1 MSPNPSDYIPYANL
15 GLQSAELKK
24 SLLQSLE
31 KVIDSGHYILGP
43 EVSGF
48 EEEFA
53 AYCGVEHAVGV
64 ANGTC
69 GLMIALR
76 GLGIGPGDEVIT
88 APNSFVASAS
98 SVALIGATPV
108 FADVASD
115 LNIDPD
121 EIEKA
126 ITPRTKAIMPVHLT
140 GRPAKMDRI
149 LEIAKKHDLFVIE
162 DAAQAVGAKY
172 RGQRVGSFGDVACF
186 SLHPLKNLY
195 AFGDAGIL
203 TAKKLDFTEKMKQAR
218 AHGFKNRNECDFW
231 SYNCRLDEMQAALL
245 RVQLTRLEQWTEE
258 RRRLAFRYNDA
269 LKSVA
274 VVPTEGAGEYCVYQT
289 YMIRAA
295 GRDKLFDFM
304 TKNQVDVKIHYP
316 IPIHMQKAAVDL
328 GYEAGDFKETMKAS
342 AEIMSLPLYPGL
354 TERQQDRVI
363 ALIKEFYAG

>member
-1 MSPNPSDYIPYANL
+1 
-15 GLQSAELKK
+15 
-24 SLLQSLE
+24 
-31 KVIDSGHYILGP
+31 
-43 EVSGF
+43 
-48 EEEFA
+48 
-53 AYCGVEHAVGV
+53 
-64 ANGTC
+64 
-69 GLMIALR
+69 MIALR
-76 GLGIGPGDEVIT
+76 WLCIGPGDDVIT
-88 APNSFVASAS
+88 APNSFVASSS
-98 SVALIGATPV
+98 SVALIGPTPV

-245 RVQLTRLEQWTEE
+245 RAQPTRLEQ
-258 RRRLAFRYNDA
+258 
-269 LKSVA
+269 
-274 VVPTEGAGEYCVYQT
+274 
-289 YMIRAA
+289 
-295 GRDKLFDFM
+295 
-304 TKNQVDVKIHYP
+304 
-316 IPIHMQKAAVDL
+316 
-328 GYEAGDFKETMKAS
+328 
-342 AEIMSLPLYPGL
+342 
-354 TERQQDRVI
+354 
-363 ALIKEFYAG
+363 